1 MKKWRMKSML
11 ISLIGIV
18 NLVPITSLLVVSC
31 SNNKTQTPSNNQ
43 EQPSTPSTPSVTQ
56 DLDTAGGSF
65 NNLNVDKCSSTIQL
79 LNLNNNTILSSLD
92 SNNLTQQLR
101 THQGYENMSINI
113 LDGSSEK
120 TGILR
125 LRLSGRYYNNNY
137 NEEVNVRGFN
147 TINNSNSFRVIDLK
161 INERNYFDNH
171 FPIKENASTLSIPNN
186 LNKRKS
192 IISDAQFEINNNFY
206 SFDEMCSKYELKNIN
221 LELERNNLNF
231 NFEFSTKF
239 KVYNNGSWIIGNQ
252 QDTLNQWPTYN
263 VKLLTL
269 NDLMKFMLNEFT
281 LNTESIKV
289 FYPSYFKGLFDYS
302 VGLKADRTNLIRH
315 LNFQSIIDK
324 YKNVYFNQ
332 LNIYPEI
339 DLSSIDRMQANDF
352 NGTLSFGVNLV
363 NHDASQIDRSIT
375 KNFISNSMKT
385 ITSYLETKKDT
396 INSIIINDDDNSS
409 MAKQIKRIYNQEISN
424 AFNESKEQEIELN
437 PTNLSMY
444 LNNQWNSIFNIEAA
458 NNNEDTYIQKI
469 DSLKKSYGLSLFG
482 EYLNEFGYLENQ
494 SNKKP
499 NFDLN
504 TGLFTTND
512 GNQFYIANASFVF
525 EQDKLNP
532 ILKMKSNTNVVRIE
546 FKAKINYSLLD
557 QEFSQETNFS
567 LTITRSSF
575 VGR

>member
-18 NLVPITSLLVVSC
+18 SLVPITSLLVVSC

-43 EQPSTPSTPSVTQ
+43 EQPSIPSTPSVTQ
-56 DLDTAGGSF
+56 DLDTTGGSF

-125 LRLSGRYYNNNY
+125 LRLSGNYYNNNY
-137 NEEVNVRGFN
+137 NEEINVSGFN
-147 TINNSNSFRVIDLK
+147 TINNSNSFRVIDLE
-161 INERNYFDNH
+161 INQRNYFDNH
-171 FPIKENASTLSIPNN
+171 FPIKENSSTLSFPND

-192 IISDAQFEINNNFY
+192 IINNAQFEINNNFY
-206 SFDEMCSKYELKNIN
+206 SFDEMCNKYELKNIN
-221 LELERNNLNF
+221 LELEHNDLNF

-239 KVYNNGSWIIGNQ
+239 KVYNNGAWITDNQ
-252 QDTLNQWPTYN
+252 QYALNQWPAYS

-302 VGLKADRTNLIRH
+302 VGLKVDRTNLIRH

-339 DLSSIDRMQANDF
+339 DISSESRMQANDF
-352 NGTLSFGVNLV
+352 TGTLSFGVNLI
-363 NHDASQIDRSIT
+363 NHDANQIDQSIT
-375 KNFISNSMKT
+375 RNFTSNSMKT
-385 ITSYLETKKDT
+385 ITSYLDTKKDT

-409 MAKQIKRIYNQEISN
+409 MARQIKRIYTQEISN
-424 AFNESKEQEIELN
+424 AFNESKEQEIKLDPN
-437 PTNLSMY
+437 NLSEY
-444 LNNQWNSIFNIEAA
+444 LNRQWISIFNIEAA
-458 NNNEDTYIQKI
+458 KDEDTYIQKI
-469 DSLKKSYGLSLFG
+469 DSIKKSYGLSLFG
-482 EYLNEFGYLENQ
+482 EYLNDFGYLENQ
-494 SNKKP
+494 SDKKP

-504 TGLFTTND
+504 TGLFTIND
-512 GNQFYIANASFVF
+512 DNQFYIANASFVF

-532 ILKMKSNTNVVRIE
+532 ILKMESNTNVVRIE

-575 VGR
+575 IGR

>member
-18 NLVPITSLLVVSC
+18 SLVPITSLLVVSC

-113 LDGSSEK
+113 LDGSNEK

-137 NEEVNVRGFN
+137 NEEINVRGFN
-147 TINNSNSFRVIDLK
+147 TINSNSFRVFNLK

-171 FPIKENASTLSIPNN
+171 FPIKENSSTLSISND
-186 LNKRKS
+186 LDKRKS
-192 IISDAQFEINNNFY
+192 IINNAQFEINNNFY
-206 SFDEMCSKYELKNIN
+206 SFDEMCNKYELKNIN
-221 LELERNNLNF
+221 LELEHNDLNF

-239 KVYNNGSWIIGNQ
+239 KVYNNGSWIIDNQ
-252 QDTLNQWPTYN
+252 QDALNQWPAYS

-281 LNTESIKV
+281 LNTESIKG

-339 DLSSIDRMQANDF
+339 DISSESRMQANDF
-352 NGTLSFGVNLV
+352 TGTLSFGVNLI
-363 NHDASQIDRSIT
+363 NHDANQIDQSIT
-375 KNFISNSMKT
+375 RNFISNSMKT
-385 ITSYLETKKDT
+385 IISYLETKKDT

-424 AFNESKEQEIELN
+424 AFIESKEQEIKLDPN
-437 PTNLSMY
+437 NLSEY
-444 LNNQWNSIFNIEAA
+444 LNRQWISIFNIEAA
-458 NNNEDTYIQKI
+458 KDEDTYTQKI
-469 DSLKKSYGLSLFG
+469 EQLKKNYKLWLFG
-482 EYLNEFGYLENQ
+482 DYLNDFGYLENQ
-494 SNKKP
+494 SEKKP

-532 ILKMKSNTNVVRIE
+532 ILKMSSNTDVVRIE

-567 LTITRSSF
+567 LAITRSSF

>member
-1 MKKWRMKSML
+1 MKKWKMKSML

-18 NLVPITSLLVVSC
+18 SLVPITSLLVVSC
-31 SNNKTQTPSNNQ
+31 SNNKTQAPSNNQ
-43 EQPSTPSTPSVTQ
+43 EQPSAPSTPSVTQ
-56 DLDTAGGSF
+56 DLDIAGGSF

-79 LNLNNNTILSSLD
+79 LNLNNNTVLSSLD

-101 THQGYENMSINI
+101 THEGYENMSINI

-147 TINNSNSFRVIDLK
+147 TINSNSFRVIDLE
-161 INERNYFDNH
+161 INERNYFDNQ
-171 FPIKENASTLSIPNN
+171 FPIKEASTLSIPND

-192 IISDAQFEINNNFY
+192 IISNAQFEINNNFY
-206 SFDEMCSKYELKNIN
+206 SFDEMCSRYELKNIN
-221 LELERNNLNF
+221 LELEHNDLNF

-239 KVYNNGSWIIGNQ
+239 KVYNNGAWIIDNQ
-252 QDTLNQWPTYN
+252 QDALNQWPTYS

-281 LNTESIKV
+281 LNTESIKG

-339 DLSSIDRMQANDF
+339 DISSESRMQANDF
-352 NGTLSFGVNLV
+352 NGTLSFDVNLV
-363 NHDASQIDRSIT
+363 NHDAFQIDRSIT
-375 KNFISNSMKT
+375 RNFTSNSMKT

-409 MAKQIKRIYNQEISN
+409 MAKQIKRIYNQEILN
-424 AFNESKEQEIELN
+424 AFIESKEQEIQLDPN
-437 PTNLSMY
+437 HLSMY
-444 LNNQWNSIFNIEAA
+444 LNNQWISIFNIEAA
-458 NNNEDTYIQKI
+458 NNSEDTYIQKI

-532 ILKMKSNTNVVRIE
+532 ILKMESNTNVVRIE

-567 LTITRSSF
+567 LTITRSSI

>member
-1 MKKWRMKSML
+1 MKKWKIKCML

-18 NLVPITSLLVVSC
+18 SLVPITSLLVVSC
-31 SNNKTQTPSNNQ
+31 SNNKTQTPSNNP
-43 EQPSTPSTPSVTQ
+43 EQPSAPSTPSVTQ
-56 DLDTAGGSF
+56 DLDITGGSF

-79 LNLNNNTILSSLD
+79 LNLNNNTVLSSLD

-101 THQGYENMSINI
+101 THPGYENMSINI

-137 NEEVNVRGFN
+137 DEEINVRGFN
-147 TINNSNSFRVIDLK
+147 TINNSSFRVFNLK

-171 FPIKENASTLSIPNN
+171 FPIKENASTLSIPND

-192 IISDAQFEINNNFY
+192 IISNAQFELNNNFY
-206 SFDEMCSKYELKNIN
+206 SFDEMCSRYELKNIN
-221 LELERNNLNF
+221 LELEHNDLNF

-239 KVYNNGSWIIGNQ
+239 KVYNNGLWITDNQ
-252 QDTLNQWPTYN
+252 QDTLNQYPTYN

-269 NDLMKFMLNEFT
+269 NNLMKFMLNEFT
-281 LNTESIKV
+281 LNTESIKD

-302 VGLKADRTNLIRH
+302 VGLKADKTNLIRH

-339 DLSSIDRMQANDF
+339 DISNESIMQANDF

-363 NHDASQIDRSIT
+363 NHDAFQIDRSIT
-375 KNFISNSMKT
+375 RNFVSNSMKT

-424 AFNESKEQEIELN
+424 AFIESKEQEIQLDQN
-437 PTNLSMY
+437 SLSEY
-444 LNNQWNSIFNIEAA
+444 LNRQWISIFNVEAA
-458 NNNEDTYIQKI
+458 KDEDTYIQKI
-469 DSLKKSYGLSLFG
+469 EQLKKSYNLALFS
-482 EYLNEFGYLENQ
+482 EYLNDFGYLENK
-494 SNKKP
+494 SDKKP

-504 TGLFTTND
+504 TGLFTAND

-532 ILKMKSNTNVVRIE
+532 ILKMESNTNVVRIE

-567 LTITRSSF
+567 LVITRSSF
-575 VGR
+575 VGW

>member
-18 NLVPITSLLVVSC
+18 SLVPITSLLVVSC
-31 SNNKTQTPSNNQ
+31 SNNKAQTPSNNQ
-43 EQPSTPSTPSVTQ
+43 EQPSAPSAPSVTQ

-79 LNLNNNTILSSLD
+79 LNLNNNIILSSLD

-120 TGILR
+120 TGLLK

-137 NEEVNVRGFN
+137 NEEINVRGFN
-147 TINNSNSFRVIDLK
+147 TINSSSFRVIDLE

-171 FPIKENASTLSIPNN
+171 FPIKENASTLSIPND
-186 LNKRKS
+186 LDKRKS

-239 KVYNNGSWIIGNQ
+239 KVYNNGSWIIDNQ
-252 QDTLNQWPTYN
+252 QDTLNQWPTYS
-263 VKLLTL
+263 VELLTL

-339 DLSSIDRMQANDF
+339 DISSESRMQANDF
-352 NGTLSFGVNLV
+352 NGTLSFDVNLV
-363 NHDASQIDRSIT
+363 NHDAFQIDRSIT
-375 KNFISNSMKT
+375 RNFTSNSMKT

-396 INSIIINDDDNSS
+396 INSININDDDNSS
-409 MAKQIKRIYNQEISN
+409 MAKQIKRIYNQEILN
-424 AFNESKEQEIELN
+424 AFIESKEQEIQLDPN
-437 PTNLSMY
+437 HLSMY
-444 LNNQWNSIFNIEAA
+444 LNNQWISIFNIEAA
-458 NNNEDTYIQKI
+458 NNSEDTYIQKI

-525 EQDKLNP
+525 DQDKLNP
-532 ILKMKSNTNVVRIE
+532 ILKMTSNTDVVRIE

-575 VGR
+575 VRR

>member
-1 MKKWRMKSML
+1 MKKWKMKSML

-18 NLVPITSLLVVSC
+18 SLVPITSLLVVSC

-43 EQPSTPSTPSVTQ
+43 EQPSAPSTPSVTQ
-56 DLDTAGGSF
+56 DLDIAGGSF

-79 LNLNNNTILSSLD
+79 LNLNNNTVLSSLD

-101 THQGYENMSINI
+101 THEGYENMSINI

-120 TGILR
+120 TGLLK

-137 NEEVNVRGFN
+137 NEEINVRGFN
-147 TINNSNSFRVIDLK
+147 TINSSSFRVIDLE

-171 FPIKENASTLSIPNN
+171 FPIKENSSTLSIPND

-192 IISDAQFEINNNFY
+192 IISNAQFEINNNFY
-206 SFDEMCSKYELKNIN
+206 SFDEMCSRYELKNIY
-221 LELERNNLNF
+221 LELERNDLNF
-231 NFEFSTKF
+231 NFEFNTKF
-239 KVYNNGSWIIGNQ
+239 KVYNNGSWIIDSQ

-263 VKLLTL
+263 VELLTL

-339 DLSSIDRMQANDF
+339 DLSSVDRMQANDF
-352 NGTLSFGVNLV
+352 NGTLSFDVNLV
-363 NHDASQIDRSIT
+363 NHDAFQIDQSIT
-375 KNFISNSMKT
+375 RNFISNSMKT

-396 INSIIINDDDNSS
+396 INLIIINDDDNSS

-424 AFNESKEQEIELN
+424 AFNESKEQEIQLDPN
-437 PTNLSMY
+437 YLSMY
-444 LNNQWNSIFNIEAA
+444 LNNQWISIFNIEAA
-458 NNNEDTYIQKI
+458 NNSEDTYIQKI
-469 DSLKKSYGLSLFG
+469 DSIKKSYGLWLFG

-494 SNKKP
+494 SDKKP

-525 EQDKLNP
+525 EQVLP
-532 ILKMKSNTNVVRIE
+532 ILKMTSNTDVVRIE

-575 VGR
+575 VRR

>member
-18 NLVPITSLLVVSC
+18 SLVPITSLLVVSC
-31 SNNKTQTPSNNQ
+31 SNNKAQTPSNNQ
-43 EQPSTPSTPSVTQ
+43 EQPSAPSAPSVTQ
-56 DLDTAGGSF
+56 DLDTTGGSF

-120 TGILR
+120 TGLLK

-137 NEEVNVRGFN
+137 NEEINVRGFN
-147 TINNSNSFRVIDLK
+147 TINSSSFRVIDLE

-171 FPIKENASTLSIPNN
+171 FPIKENSSTLSIPND

-192 IISDAQFEINNNFY
+192 IISNAQFEINNNFY
-206 SFDEMCSKYELKNIN
+206 SFDEMCSRYELKNIY
-221 LELERNNLNF
+221 LELERNDLNF
-231 NFEFSTKF
+231 NFEFNTKF
-239 KVYNNGSWIIGNQ
+239 KVYNNGSWIIDSQ
-252 QDTLNQWPTYN
+252 QETLNQWLTYN
-263 VKLLTL
+263 VELLTL

-302 VGLKADRTNLIRH
+302 VGLKADRTNLISH
-315 LNFQSIIDK
+315 LNFQTIIDK

-339 DLSSIDRMQANDF
+339 DLSSVDRMQANDF
-352 NGTLSFGVNLV
+352 TGTLSFGVNLI

-375 KNFISNSMKT
+375 RNFASNSMKT

-469 DSLKKSYGLSLFG
+469 DSLKKSYGLWLFG

-532 ILKMKSNTNVVRIE
+532 ILKMESNTNVVRIE

-575 VGR
+575 VRR